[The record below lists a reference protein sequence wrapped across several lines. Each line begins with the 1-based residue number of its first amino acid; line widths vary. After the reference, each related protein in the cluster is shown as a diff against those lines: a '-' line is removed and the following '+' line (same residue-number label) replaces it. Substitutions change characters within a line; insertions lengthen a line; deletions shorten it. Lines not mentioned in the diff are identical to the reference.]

1 MKNQALLVSADP
13 AWGRSSGLAKTLEGM
28 GFSVRT
34 DSHVA
39 EYMPAGFELVD
50 CTSERSTIPLSGRMS
65 AASSRLKFA
74 MVTAQVSAATLEHI
88 KDSFDGVLLMPLDEY
103 TLAAALHAHQ
113 YITVISR
120 EQRVLHERISE
131 LVCGDETVAQHF
143 IRLLVDTNIVTLSA
157 LRDAFSASLWDA
169 VRSAAHRLNGAL
181 RLLDCS
187 STIALASRL
196 ETAAGR
202 QEVGLARAILPVLV
216 DAIENLDAW
225 LQTML
230 SVTARH

>member
-34 DSHVA
+34 DSQLA
-39 EYMPAGFELVD
+39 EYMPVRFELVD
-50 CTSERSTIPLSGRMS
+50 CASGQSKVPLSSRMN
-65 AASSRLKFA
+65 ATSSRLRFA
-74 MVTAQVSAATLEHI
+74 MVTTQVSAATLEHI
-88 KDSFDGVLLMPLDEY
+88 KDRFDGVLLMPLDEC
-103 TLAAALHAHQ
+103 TLAAALHAHH
-113 YITVISR
+113 YRAATSR
-120 EQRVLHERISE
+120 EQLALHERVSE
-131 LVCGDETVAQHF
+131 LVCGDEAVARHF
-143 IRLLVDTNIVTLSA
+143 IRLLVDTNIVTLGA

-169 VRSAAHRLNGAL
+169 VGSAAHRLNGAL

-187 STIALASRL
+187 STIALTSRL
-196 ETAAGR
+196 ETAVGR
-202 QEVGLARAILPVLV
+202 REVCLARAILPVLV

-230 SVTARH
+230 STTARR